1 MEGGNKNFKL
11 PGNAEIFL
19 STCQRCQLLTFRL
32 SSTGFI
38 LGHVKQCKAEF
49 SVTQAF
55 AGALTMEGLAN

>member
-1 MEGGNKNFKL
+1 MQNF
-11 PGNAEIFL
+11 FL

-38 LGHVKQCKAEF
+38 LGHVKQRKAEF